1 MVKLT
6 RDSYIKIALIAL
18 LCMVICA
25 ALGRCATAAVDMT
38 AAYTSRTFPSAPDAP
53 DAPDAPEAPDA
64 PAAPDA
70 PDAPEP
76 PDAFES
82 SLTEIGSH
90 EVDPA
95 EVRNLSIQWAAGQ
108 VAVQT
113 APDGECGGK
122 IQVRERASG
131 SAKRVRPLSMEV
143 SGETLC
149 INSNEAVWSFW
160 QGCSSFAS
168 KRLEVTIPESAAGN
182 LGTVEVD
189 GASGMYWLAGFS
201 CDKLD
206 IALASGMLDTVGIT
220 VRNLV
225 ADIASGQVSLE
236 GAFPQAIDITAASGS
251 ITVTDTGST
260 FPQRI
265 DADIMSGEVVLAL
278 AKECGFTAD
287 VDRLSGNFTCG
298 YETSQRDG
306 RYVHGD
312 GASSVNINLTSGN
325 VELKPQA

>member
-18 LCMVICA
+18 LCLVICA
-25 ALGRCATAAVDMT
+25 VLGHCATAAVDMT
-38 AAYTSRTFPSAPDAP
+38 AAYTNRTFPSAPDAP
-53 DAPDAPEAPDA
+53 DAPDVPDA
-64 PAAPDA
+64 PSM
-70 PDAPEP
+70 
-76 PDAFES
+76 PDAFGS
-82 SLTEIGSH
+82 ALAEIGSH

-108 VAVQT
+108 VTVQT
-113 APDGECGGK
+113 APDEDCSGK

-149 INSNEAVWSFW
+149 IDSNEAVWSFW

-168 KRLEVTIPESAAGN
+168 KQLEVTIPESAAGS
-182 LGTVEVD
+182 LGTVEID
-189 GASGMYWLAGFS
+189 GASGMYWLTGFS
-201 CDKLD
+201 CEKLD
-206 IALASGMLDTVGIT
+206 IALASGMLDTAGIT
-220 VRNLV
+220 ARNLV

-236 GAFPQAIDITAASGS
+236 GAFPQSIDVTAASGS

-278 AKECGFTAD
+278 AEKGGFTAD

-312 GASSVNINLTSGN
+312 GATPVNISLTSGN
-325 VELKPQA
+325 VTLKPQA